1 MPSEAEPQLVWGAEP
16 RPAQIAIIADTPAP
30 DQDRRGGPP
39 GEKILWPFLRM
50 HAGVERHETWMGTL
64 LKREL
69 TEQEKKKG
77 VEKDEL
83 ETWASV
89 LESQLDIVQPAVLVP
104 MGKYAA
110 RVLLRLPAARLETVH
125 GLAFQRDRG
134 LVVPAWHP
142 AAGLTDSKRLA
153 YTVADFQ
160 ALGRVLRGQ
169 QKVWSPAASL
179 PEVWDPR
186 DLLID
191 TRDVAIDTEFD
202 PKTGTPLMLT
212 LSTFAGGG
220 AAIWVHETERLKLFR
235 EWLEAKRPTA
245 WLHSA
250 LADLPVLKRLGIDL
264 VKMGLKIR
272 DTMLLA
278 WYQETEPQGLKAL
291 AYRHLGVDRPGF
303 EEIVVPYYVRALT
316 EYLEAYKVLTEPE
329 LIPQVSKKTGKPI
342 KPKLAPAGR
351 EHKLAKRFL
360 SDHAKGVI
368 DDYEKRWEGWESS
381 SHDEF
386 RRVVGPAPVL
396 SLSLVPPAE
405 AVEYACADTSDTLA
419 LASAPALQPYSET
432 LCELD
437 HSKIP
442 MVVAMQERGL
452 LVDLA
457 ARDELLAELE
467 ASLAEREEVLKILSG
482 REDFNPNSGDDIAE
496 VLYGFAKTAPGVY
509 EFMKDQEYLVPPA
522 TTKKGKPKT
531 DKKALGTLRDDHELP
546 GHLLE
551 YKEIQKIVN
560 TYVRPLP
567 KYLVKERE
575 GMVIHPN
582 IMMTRV
588 PSGRLAMRAPNLMA
602 VPSRTALGLRV
613 RHLFMARPGYVLMSF
628 DHSQIELRLA
638 AEIAQDIVMLEL
650 FHAGVDL
657 HTGTAAKITGRAVAD
672 AFWKATEGKL
682 LRGLFKKINFGVLYG
697 ATAQRVYLELLADGI
712 RTFSLADCER
722 MVREWFALYAGIT
735 ARVRWVEEFIQQ
747 HGYAE
752 GPFSGRRRQ
761 LPGAQL
767 WGKFWPMSYLREEAV
782 RQGYNLEIQ
791 ESAQWFLIR
800 AMCGFWEDDLTVM
813 AEAGY
818 NVFPWL
824 QIHDEL
830 IFEVPDKEE
839 AIEMMK
845 TLGLARMTA
854 DQGLVGVPIESSVS
868 VGRRWSELK

>member
-1 MPSEAEPQLVWGAEP
+1 VDELYWGAEP
-16 RPAQIAIIADTPAP
+16 RPASIAIIADTPAP
-30 DQDRRGGPP
+30 DQGRRGGPP
-39 GEKILWPFLRM
+39 GEKLLWPFLRA
-50 HAGVERHETWMGTL
+50 HAGVERHEAWLGTF

-69 TEQEKKKG
+69 TEREKKKG
-77 VEKDEL
+77 VEADEL
-83 ETWASV
+83 ETWNTV
-89 LESQLDIVQPAVLVP
+89 LESQLAVVQAPVVLVL
-104 MGKYAA
+104 GKYAA
-110 RVLLRLPAARLETVH
+110 AALLGRRVRMETVH
-125 GLAFQRDRG
+125 GLAFQNGDRV
-134 LVVPAWHP
+134 VVPAFHP

-153 YTVADFQ
+153 YTVDDFQ

-169 QKVWSPAASL
+169 QKVWEQALEPPSHGPAEL
-179 PEVWDPR
+179 LDFR
-186 DLLID
+186 DIE
-191 TRDVAIDTEFD
+191 RSGRISIDTEFD

-212 LSTFAGGG
+212 CSAYPTRGF
-220 AAIWVHETERLKLFR
+220 AIWAHDRAALAYFTRVLER
-235 EWLEAKRPTA
+235 ARPEVV
-245 WLHSA
+245 LHAA
-250 LADLPVLKRLGIDL
+250 LADLPVLKRMGIDL
-264 VKMGLKIR
+264 VKMGLKIT
-272 DTMLLA
+272 DTMILA

-303 EEIVVPYYVRALT
+303 EEIVVPYYARALA
-316 EYLEAYKVLTEPE
+316 EYLEAYVALTMPE
-329 LIPQVSKKTGKPI
+329 LLPQVSKKTGKPV
-342 KPKLAPAGR
+342 KSKLAPAGR
-351 EHKLAKRFL
+351 EHKLAKGFL
-360 SDHAKGVI
+360 RDHAKGVI
-368 DDYEKRWEGWESS
+368 DEYEKRWEGWDASS
-381 SHDEF
+381 RDEF
-386 RRVVGPAPVL
+386 ARVVGAAPVL

-419 LASAPALQPYSET
+419 LADSPALTPYSAE
-432 LCELD
+432 LCALD

-442 MVVAMQERGL
+442 MVAAMQERGL

-467 ASLAEREEVLKILSG
+467 VSLAEREEVLKILSD
-482 REDFNPNSGDDIAE
+482 RPDFNPRSGDDIAE

-531 DKKALGTLRDDHELP
+531 DKKALGTIRDDHELP

-551 YKEIQKIVN
+551 YKEIEKLVN
-560 TYVRPLP
+560 TYVRPLH
-567 KYLVKERE
+567 KYLVKEAD

-588 PSGRLAMRAPNLMA
+588 PSGRLAMRKPNLMA
-602 VPSRTALGLRV
+602 IPSRTALGLRV

-638 AEIAQDIVMLEL
+638 AEIAQDAVMLEL

-672 AFWKATEGKL
+672 AFWKEVEGKL

-712 RTFSLADCER
+712 RTFSLADCGR
-722 MVREWFALYAGIT
+722 MVREWFALYEGIA
-735 ARVRWVEEFIQQ
+735 ARVRHVEAFIQQ
-747 HGYAE
+747 NGYAE
-752 GPFSGRRRQ
+752 GPFSGRRRK

-800 AMCGFWEDDLTVM
+800 AMKGFWEEDLTTM
-813 AEAGY
+813 AAAGY

-824 QIHDEL
+824 QVHDEL
-830 IFEVPDKEE
+830 IFEVPDNEE
-839 AIEMMK
+839 AIAMFT

-854 DQGLVGVPIESSVS
+854 DQSLVSVPIESSVS

>member
-1 MPSEAEPQLVWGAEP
+1 VSDGLIWGAEP
-16 RPAQIAIIADTPAP
+16 RPATLAIIADTPAP

-39 GEKILWPFLRM
+39 GEKTLWPFLRM
-50 HAGVERHETWMGTL
+50 HAGVERHEAWLGTL
-64 LKREL
+64 FKREL
-69 TEQEKKKG
+69 TEAEKKKG
-77 VEKDEL
+77 VEDDEL
-83 ETWASV
+83 ASWGAVLDSQLEVVGASV
-89 LESQLDIVQPAVLVP
+89 LLPL
-104 MGKYAA
+104 GKYAA
-110 RVLLRLPAARLETVH
+110 SHLLGRRARMETIH
-125 GLAFQRDRG
+125 GLAFQRNDHV
-134 LVVPAWHP
+134 VVPAFHP

-153 YTVADFQ
+153 YTVDDFQ

-169 QKVWSPAASL
+169 QKVWSLAAGV
-179 PEVWDPR
+179 PITGVWQAEDIADLGRFPR
-186 DLLID
+186 
-191 TRDVAIDTEFD
+191 VAIDTEYD
-202 PKTGTPLMLT
+202 PKTGTPIMLT
-212 LSTFAGGG
+212 FSTVSNTG
-220 AAIWVHETERLKLFR
+220 AAIWAHDIRGLIAFRQALERH
-235 EWLEAKRPTA
+235 RPEVL
-245 WLHSA
+245 LHNA
-250 LADLPVLKRLGIDL
+250 LADLLPLKRMGVDL
-264 VKMGLKIR
+264 VKMGLKIT
-272 DTMLLA
+272 DTMVLA
-278 WYQETEPQGLKAL
+278 WYQETEPQGLKSL

-303 EEIVVPYYVRALT
+303 EEIVVPYYARALA
-316 EYLEAYKVLTEPE
+316 EYLEAYVALTMPE
-329 LIPQVSKKTGKPI
+329 LIPQVSKKTGRPI

-368 DDYEKRWEGWESS
+368 DDYEGRWEGWESS

-386 RRVVGPAPVL
+386 ARVVGAAPVL
-396 SLSLVPPAE
+396 SLSLVPSAE

-419 LASAPALQPYSET
+419 LASAPALQPYSAA
-432 LCELD
+432 LCDLD

-442 MVVAMQERGL
+442 MVSAMQERGL

-457 ARDELLAELE
+457 ARDLLLAELE
-467 ASLAEREEVLKILSG
+467 ASLAEREEVLKILSE
-482 REDFNPNSGDDIAE
+482 RPDFNPNSGDDIAE
-496 VLYGFAKTAPGVY
+496 VLYGFAKIAPGVY

-546 GHLLE
+546 AHLLE
-551 YKEIQKIVN
+551 YKEIQKLVN

-567 KYLVKERE
+567 KYLVAEKE
-575 GMVIHPN
+575 GWVLHPN

-588 PSGRLAMRAPNLMA
+588 PSGRLAMRRPNLMA
-602 VPSRTALGLRV
+602 IPSRTALGLRV

-638 AEIAQDIVMLEL
+638 AEIAQDAVMLEL

-672 AFWKATEGKL
+672 AFWKAVEGKL

-722 MVREWFALYAGIT
+722 MVREWFTLYEGIA
-735 ARVRWVEEFIQQ
+735 ARVRHVEAFIQQ
-747 HGYAE
+747 NGYAE
-752 GPFSGRRRQ
+752 GPFSGRRRK

-767 WGKFWPMSYLREEAV
+767 WGKFWPMSCLREEAV

-800 AMCGFWEDDLTVM
+800 AMRGFWEEDLTTM
-813 AEAGY
+813 AAAGY
-818 NVFPWL
+818 NVFPLL

-830 IFEVPDKEE
+830 IFEVPDQEE

-868 VGRRWSELK
+868 VGRRWSDLK